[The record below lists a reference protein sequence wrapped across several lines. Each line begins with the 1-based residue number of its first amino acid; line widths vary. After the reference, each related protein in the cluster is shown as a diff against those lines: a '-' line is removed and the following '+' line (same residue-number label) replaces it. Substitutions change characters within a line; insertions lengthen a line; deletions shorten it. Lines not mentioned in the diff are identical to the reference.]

1 MKKLKVIIPII
12 IILIIGLFI
21 GYRLTRPPEANLE
34 KITEV
39 IGYLEGNNYQ
49 KIRVKDFT
57 LLTEENKEVFYEK
70 VLKDIEHA
78 LEHQVEDEDGVE
90 TKMNYKALTNIQ
102 LGHKEIVLTY
112 DKMNDREIKDT
123 FVITLDKENK
133 VQSVEKE

>member
-1 MKKLKVIIPII
+1 MKKLKVIIPVII
-12 IILIIGLFI
+12 LLIVGLIIGYI
-21 GYRLTRPPEANLE
+21 MTRPSEANLE

-39 IGYLEGNNYQ
+39 IGYLEGNDYQ
-49 KIRVKDFT
+49 KVRAKDFT

-70 VLKDIEHA
+70 VLKDIENA

-102 LGHKEIVLTY
+102 LGNKEIVLTY

-133 VQSVEKE
+133 VQTVEKE